1 MPRKKAPAE
10 WVKIDDLKPWDDNP
24 RNNQHA
30 IEKVAQSIKR
40 FGFGAPIIARKEDGE
55 VIAGHTRLEA
65 AKLLNL
71 KEIPV
76 RFLDLDPV
84 DAHLLALADNKLG
97 EVAEWDDL
105 KLKDIFEKESFA
117 VDDLFIAGF
126 DAGAL
131 DDIIDSELPDIDF
144 DGDNSIGGEELTEAD
159 LMPVNVEPITKT
171 GEAVDIGK
179 HRVICGDCV
188 DVMKT
193 FDDNSIDAIVC
204 DPPYGIQFMSMAFD
218 KDIPRDDWS
227 AECFRILKPG
237 GHLIAFSATR
247 TFHRL
252 GTVVENAGFEVR
264 DTINWLYF
272 SGFPKSHDVSKAI
285 DSHFGVEREVIGKQ
299 KLTGTAKPM
308 KGGKG
313 HGAAKTTSAIHGYE
327 RENEAYMNITK
338 PKTDDAKRFDGYG
351 TALKPSFEPAIL
363 ARKPLSEKNIAAN
376 VLKWGTGGL
385 NIDDCR
391 FGYGDPCWVG
401 PQEKPKDRLLAKMR
415 SNKTGLIH
423 GMSKERSEI
432 LYTNTKGRWPAN
444 IYQCP
449 KVSRSERDEGCEELP
464 SKTGAETVQRKEGSA
479 GMNNPRAGAGR
490 TASEVKNI
498 HPTVKPIKLMRW
510 LARLVMPPGEDA
522 VLLDTFAGSGST
534 LVAAEKEGF
543 NSIGI
548 EMNPEYVD
556 IIRAR
561 LSHACKGE

>member
-1 MPRKKAPAE
+1 
-10 WVKIDDLKPWDDNP
+10 
-24 RNNQHA
+24 
-30 IEKVAQSIKR
+30 IKR

-55 VIAGHTRLEA
+55 IIAGHTRLEA
-65 AKLLNL
+65 AKHLRL
-71 KEIPV
+71 KEVPV
-76 RFLDLDPV
+76 RYLDLDPV

-131 DDIIDSELPDIDF
+131 NDIIDRESPDLNLQ
-144 DGDNSIGGEELTEAD
+144 GDYSTGAEELTGAD
-159 LMPVNVEPITKT
+159 FMPVNVEPITKT

-188 DVMKT
+188 EVMRT
-193 FDDNSIDAIVC
+193 FEDNSIDAIVC
-204 DPPYGIQFMSMAFD
+204 DPPYGIDFMNRKWD
-218 KDIPRDDWS
+218 NDVPRDDWS

-272 SGFPKSHDVSKAI
+272 SGFPKSTNVSLLIDKASGHENRGRAIPTASTHQASDVDK
-285 DSHFGVEREVIGKQ
+285 VN
-299 KLTGTAKPM
+299 KLTSNPVGP
-308 KGGKG
+308 
-313 HGAAKTTSAIHGYE
+313 YE
-327 RENEAYMNITK
+327 
-338 PKTDDAKRFDGYG
+338 PKTEDAKRFHGYG

-401 PQEKPKDRLLAKMR
+401 PQEKHKGYPNGIGGNQCFENLKDKPKQNKYFKNPWKMPDQ
-415 SNKTGLIH
+415 
-423 GMSKERSEI
+423 
-432 LYTNTKGRWPAN
+432 GRWPAN
-444 IYQCP
+444 IYQCS
-449 KVSRSERDEGCEELP
+449 KVSRSEREEGCKELP

>member
-24 RNNQHA
+24 RNNQIA
-30 IEKVAQSIKR
+30 INKVAQSIKR

-65 AKLLNL
+65 AKHLKL
-71 KEIPV
+71 KEVPV

-131 DDIIDSELPDIDF
+131 DDIIDTELPDLDF
-144 DGDNSIGGEELTEAD
+144 NGDNSIGGEELTEAD

-188 DVMKT
+188 DVMRT
-193 FDDNSIDAIVC
+193 FDDNSIDVVLT
-204 DPPYGIQFMSMAFD
+204 DPPYGISFMSKRWD
-218 KDIPRDDWS
+218 NDVPRDDWS

-272 SGFPKSHDVSKAI
+272 SGFPKSTNVSLLI
-285 DSHFGVEREVIGKQ
+285 DKSAGVERDIIGEYKGAVMGNSGKYNWNKKGEGQ
-299 KLTGTAKPM
+299 TIAK
-308 KGGKG
+308 
-313 HGAAKTTSAIHGYE
+313 
-327 RENEAYMNITK
+327 ITK

-401 PQEKPKDRLLAKMR
+401 PQEKPKDQLLAKMGA
-415 SNKTGLIH
+415 NKTGLIH

-432 LYTNTKGRWPAN
+432 LYKNTKGRWPAN

-449 KVSRSERDEGCEELP
+449 KVSRSEREEGCEELP

-510 LARLVMPPGEDA
+510 LARLVMPPSKDA

-543 NSIGI
+543 KSIGI
-548 EMNPEYVD
+548 EMNPVYVD

>member
-1 MPRKKAPAE
+1 MPRKKAAAE
-10 WVKIDDLKPWDDNP
+10 WVKIDDLKPWTDNP

-65 AKLLNL
+65 AKQLQL

-76 RFLDLDPV
+76 RYLDLDPV

-131 DDIIDSELPDIDF
+131 DDIIDSELPDLDF
-144 DGDNSIGGEELTEAD
+144 ESDNSIGGEELTEAD
-159 LMPVNVEPITKT
+159 LMPVNVEPMTKT

-204 DPPYGIQFMSMAFD
+204 DPPYGIDFMNRKWD
-218 KDIPRDDWS
+218 NDVPRDDWS

-272 SGFPKSHDVSKAI
+272 SGFPKSTNVSLLIDKAAGHENRGRAIPTASTHQASDVDK
-285 DSHFGVEREVIGKQ
+285 VN
-299 KLTGTAKPM
+299 KLTSNPVGP
-308 KGGKG
+308 
-313 HGAAKTTSAIHGYE
+313 YE
-327 RENEAYMNITK
+327 

-401 PQEKPKDRLLAKMR
+401 PQDANFNAIQRQQKAPNIDFGG
-415 SNKTGLIH
+415 SGLI
-423 GMSKERSEI
+423 GKEI
-432 LYTNTKGRWPAN
+432 QTFNKKVRWPAN

-449 KVSRSERDEGCEELP
+449 KVSRSEREEGCEELP

-510 LARLVMPPGEDA
+510 LARLVMPPSKHA

>member
-65 AKLLNL
+65 AKHLKL
-71 KEIPV
+71 KEVPV

-131 DDIIDSELPDIDF
+131 DDIIDSELPDLDF

-159 LMPVNVEPITKT
+159 LMPINVEPITKT
-171 GEAVDIGK
+171 GEAVNIGK

-188 DVMKT
+188 DVMRT
-193 FDDNSIDAIVC
+193 FDDNSIDVVLT
-204 DPPYGIQFMSMAFD
+204 DPPYGISFMSKRWD
-218 KDIPRDDWS
+218 NDVPRDDWS

-272 SGFPKSHDVSKAI
+272 SGFPKSTNVSLLIDKAAGHENRGRAI
-285 DSHFGVEREVIGKQ
+285 PTASKKRPD
-299 KLTGTAKPM
+299 GTILSNNPV
-308 KGGKG
+308 GP
-313 HGAAKTTSAIHGYE
+313 YE
-327 RENEAYMNITK
+327 

-401 PQEKPKDRLLAKMR
+401 PQNANLARPINDAK
-415 SNKTGLIH
+415 NKIFGKYESF
-423 GMSKERSEI
+423 GNPNGSEI
-432 LYTNTKGRWPAN
+432 GRWPAN

-449 KVSRSERDEGCEELP
+449 KVSRSEREEGCEELP

-510 LARLVMPPGEDA
+510 LARLVMPPGDDA

>member
-10 WVKIDDLKPWDDNP
+10 WVKINDLKPWNDNP
-24 RNNQHA
+24 RNNEHA
-30 IEKVAQSIKR
+30 IQKVAQSIKR

-65 AKLLNL
+65 AKHLKL
-71 KEIPV
+71 KEVPV

-131 DDIIDSELPDIDF
+131 DDIIDRELPDLDF

-188 DVMKT
+188 EVMKT

-285 DSHFGVEREVIGKQ
+285 DSHFGAEREVLCKHPSP
-299 KLTGTAKPM
+299 AKPA
-308 KGGKG
+308 KGTFN
-313 HGAAKTTSAIHGYE
+313 ASFDDAL
-327 RENEAYMNITK
+327 ITK
-338 PKTDDAKRFDGYG
+338 PKTEDAKRFDGYG

-401 PQEKPKDRLLAKMR
+401 PQNDHSYKWDKSIKTNIYTDIKKANNLFSVAKTVELPNAKKYKPE
-415 SNKTGLIH
+415 N
-423 GMSKERSEI
+423 
-432 LYTNTKGRWPAN
+432 GRWPAN

-449 KVSRSERDEGCEELP
+449 KVSRSEREEGCEELS
-464 SKTGAETVQRKEGSA
+464 SKMAT
-479 GMNNPRAGAGR
+479 NGAGPGGWNEK
-490 TASEVKNI
+490 EVKNI

>member
-10 WVKIDDLKPWDDNP
+10 WVKIDDLKPWTDNP

-65 AKLLNL
+65 AKHLKL
-71 KEIPV
+71 KEVPV

-105 KLKDIFEKESFA
+105 KLKDIFEKERFA

-131 DDIIDSELPDIDF
+131 DDIIDSELPDLDF
-144 DGDNSIGGEELTEAD
+144 DGDNSIGGEELTEDD

-171 GEAVDIGK
+171 GEAVNIGK

-188 DVMKT
+188 DVMRT
-193 FDDNSIDAIVC
+193 FDDNSIDVVLT

-272 SGFPKSHDVSKAI
+272 SGFPKSTNVSLLIDKAAGHDNRGRAI
-285 DSHFGVEREVIGKQ
+285 PTASSHQASDIDKVN
-299 KLTGTAKPM
+299 KLTSNPVAP
-308 KGGKG
+308 
-313 HGAAKTTSAIHGYE
+313 YE
-327 RENEAYMNITK
+327 
-338 PKTDDAKRFDGYG
+338 PKTDDAKRFEGYG

-401 PQEKPKDRLLAKMR
+401 PQNANLARPINDAK
-415 SNKTGLIH
+415 NKIFGKYESF
-423 GMSKERSEI
+423 GNPNGSKI
-432 LYTNTKGRWPAN
+432 GRWPAN

-449 KVSRSERDEGCEELP
+449 KVSRSEREEGCEELP

>member
-10 WVKIDDLKPWDDNP
+10 WVKIDDLKPWTDNP

-30 IEKVAQSIKR
+30 IEKVAFSIKR

-65 AKLLNL
+65 AKHLKL
-71 KEIPV
+71 KEVPV

-131 DDIIDSELPDIDF
+131 DDIIDTELPDLDF
-144 DGDNSIGGEELTEAD
+144 DGDNSIGNEELTEAD
-159 LMPVNVEPITKT
+159 LMPVNVEPMTKT
-171 GEAVDIGK
+171 GEAVDIGN

-188 DVMKT
+188 DVMRT
-193 FDDNSIDAIVC
+193 FEDNSIDCIVT
-204 DPPYGIQFMSMAFD
+204 DPPYGIQFMSLAFD

-272 SGFPKSHDVSKAI
+272 SGFPKSTNVSLLIDKAAGHENRGRAIPTASTHQASDI
-285 DSHFGVEREVIGKQ
+285 DKIN
-299 KLTGTAKPM
+299 KLTSNPVGP
-308 KGGKG
+308 
-313 HGAAKTTSAIHGYE
+313 YE
-327 RENEAYMNITK
+327 

-385 NIDDCR
+385 NIDACR
-391 FGYGDPCWVG
+391 FNYGDPCWVG
-401 PQEKPKDRLLAKMR
+401 PQNDHSDEWQRKQSKSSNVPIVSQKAIQLEK
-415 SNKTGLIH
+415 
-423 GMSKERSEI
+423 
-432 LYTNTKGRWPAN
+432 YTPIGGRWPAN

-449 KVSRSERDEGCEELP
+449 KVSRSEREEGCEELP

-510 LARLVMPPGEDA
+510 LARLVMPPGKDA

>member
-10 WVKIDDLKPWDDNP
+10 WVKIDDLKPWTDNP

-65 AKLLNL
+65 AKHLKL
-71 KEIPV
+71 KEVPV

-131 DDIIDSELPDIDF
+131 DDIIDSELPDLDF

-159 LMPVNVEPITKT
+159 LMPINVEPITKT

-188 DVMKT
+188 EVMRT

-204 DPPYGIQFMSMAFD
+204 DPPYGIDFMNKRWD
-218 KDIPRDDWS
+218 NDVPRDDWS

-285 DSHFGVEREVIGKQ
+285 DSHFGAEREVIGK
-299 KLTGTAKPM
+299 KMSGIANPNEKNRHTI
-308 KGGKG
+308 
-313 HGAAKTTSAIHGYE
+313 GASSPVE
-327 RENEAYMNITK
+327 VDITK

-401 PQEKPKDRLLAKMR
+401 PQHNHSNQWNKPTIGSTQAFKYGELGQRDLNLK
-415 SNKTGLIH
+415 NDI
-423 GMSKERSEI
+423 SKYKPE
-432 LYTNTKGRWPAN
+432 NGRWPAN

-449 KVSRSERDEGCEELP
+449 KVSRSEREEGCEELS
-464 SKTGAETVQRKEGSA
+464 SKMTT
-479 GMNNPRAGAGR
+479 NGAGPG
-490 TASEVKNI
+490 SWNEKEVKNI

-510 LARLVMPPGEDA
+510 LARLVMPPSEDA

-561 LSHACKGE
+561 LAHACKGE

>member
-1 MPRKKAPAE
+1 MPRKKAAAE
-10 WVKIDDLKPWDDNP
+10 WVKIDDLKPWTDNP

-65 AKLLNL
+65 AKQLQL

-76 RFLDLDPV
+76 RYLDLDPV

-131 DDIIDSELPDIDF
+131 DDIIDSELPDLDF
-144 DGDNSIGGEELTEAD
+144 QGDNSIGGEELTEAD
-159 LMPVNVEPITKT
+159 LMPVNVEPMTKT

-193 FDDNSIDAIVC
+193 FNDNSIDAIVC
-204 DPPYGIQFMSMAFD
+204 DPPYGIDFMNRKWD
-218 KDIPRDDWS
+218 NDVPRDDWS

-272 SGFPKSHDVSKAI
+272 SGFPKSHDISKQI
-285 DSHFGVEREVIGKQ
+285 DKMKGVEREVIAIDTKYNEPSGIV
-299 KLTGTAKPM
+299 
-308 KGGKG
+308 
-313 HGAAKTTSAIHGYE
+313 SAGRSE
-327 RENEAYMNITK
+327 RVLVDRKITK
-338 PKTDDAKRFDGYG
+338 PSTKEAEYWEGYG

-376 VLKWGTGGL
+376 VLKW
-385 NIDDCR
+385 
-391 FGYGDPCWVG
+391 
-401 PQEKPKDRLLAKMR
+401 
-415 SNKTGLIH
+415 
-423 GMSKERSEI
+423 ER
-432 LYTNTKGRWPAN
+432 
-444 IYQCP
+444 
-449 KVSRSERDEGCEELP
+449 V
-464 SKTGAETVQRKEGSA
+464 V
-479 GMNNPRAGAGR
+479 
-490 TASEVKNI
+490 
-498 HPTVKPIKLMRW
+498 
-510 LARLVMPPGEDA
+510 
-522 VLLDTFAGSGST
+522 
-534 LVAAEKEGF
+534 
-543 NSIGI
+543 
-548 EMNPEYVD
+548 
-556 IIRAR
+556 
-561 LSHACKGE
+561 

>member
-1 MPRKKAPAE
+1 MPRKKAAAE
-10 WVKIDDLKPWDDNP
+10 WVKIDDLKPWTDNP

-65 AKLLNL
+65 AKQLQL

-76 RFLDLDPV
+76 RYLDLDPV

-131 DDIIDSELPDIDF
+131 DDIIDSELPDLDF
-144 DGDNSIGGEELTEAD
+144 QGDNSIGGEELTEAD
-159 LMPVNVEPITKT
+159 LMPVNVEPMTKT

-193 FDDNSIDAIVC
+193 FNDNSIDAIVC
-204 DPPYGIQFMSMAFD
+204 DPPYGIDFMNRKWD
-218 KDIPRDDWS
+218 NDVPRDDWS

-272 SGFPKSHDVSKAI
+272 SGFPKSHDISKQI
-285 DSHFGVEREVIGKQ
+285 DKMKGVEREVIAIDTKYNEPSGIV
-299 KLTGTAKPM
+299 
-308 KGGKG
+308 
-313 HGAAKTTSAIHGYE
+313 SAGRSE
-327 RENEAYMNITK
+327 RVLVDRKITK
-338 PKTDDAKRFDGYG
+338 PSTKEAEYWEGYG

-401 PQEKPKDRLLAKMR
+401 PQHDHSNQWNKPTIGSTQAFVYGEMGQRDLNLKND
-415 SNKTGLIH
+415 I
-423 GMSKERSEI
+423 SKYKPE
-432 LYTNTKGRWPAN
+432 KGRWPAN

-449 KVSRSERDEGCEELP
+449 KVSRSEREEGCEELS
-464 SKTGAETVQRKEGSA
+464 SKMAT
-479 GMNNPRAGAGR
+479 NGAGPGGWNEK
-490 TASEVKNI
+490 EVKNI

-510 LARLVMPPGEDA
+510 LARLVMPPSKDA

>member
-10 WVKIDDLKPWDDNP
+10 WVKINDLKPWNDNP
-24 RNNQHA
+24 RNNEHA
-30 IEKVAQSIKR
+30 IQKVAQSIKR

-65 AKLLNL
+65 AKHLKL
-71 KEIPV
+71 KEVPV
-76 RFLDLDPV
+76 RYLDLDPV

-131 DDIIDSELPDIDF
+131 DDIIDTELPDLDF

-159 LMPVNVEPITKT
+159 LLPVNVEPITKT
-171 GEAVDIGK
+171 GEAVNIGK

-188 DVMKT
+188 DVMRT
-193 FDDNSIDAIVC
+193 FDDNSIDCIVT
-204 DPPYGIQFMSMAFD
+204 DPPYGISFLNRQWD
-218 KDIPRDDWS
+218 NDVPQDDWS
-227 AECFRILKPG
+227 AECYRILKPG

-272 SGFPKSHDVSKAI
+272 SGFPKSTNVSLLIDKAAGHDNRGRAI
-285 DSHFGVEREVIGKQ
+285 HTASTHQASDVDKVN
-299 KLTGTAKPM
+299 KLTSNPVGPY
-308 KGGKG
+308 
-313 HGAAKTTSAIHGYE
+313 I
-327 RENEAYMNITK
+327 
-338 PKTDDAKRFDGYG
+338 PKTEDAKRFDGYG

-401 PQEKPKDRLLAKMR
+401 PRENEHLRGKSFTFTRPQTSSVSVSYPPTTLSFFHNA
-415 SNKTGLIH
+415 
-423 GMSKERSEI
+423 
-432 LYTNTKGRWPAN
+432 GRWPAN

-449 KVSRSERDEGCEELP
+449 KVSRSEREEGCEQLL
-464 SKTGAETVQRKEGSA
+464 SKTGAETVQRKKGSA

-498 HPTVKPIKLMRW
+498 HPTVKPIKLMSW

>member
-10 WVKIDDLKPWDDNP
+10 WVKIDDLKPWTDNP

-30 IEKVAQSIKR
+30 IEKVAFSIER

-55 VIAGHTRLEA
+55 IIAGHTRLEA
-65 AKLLNL
+65 AKHLNL
-71 KEIPV
+71 KEVPV

-131 DDIIDSELPDIDF
+131 DDIIDTELPDLDF

-171 GEAVDIGK
+171 GESVDIGK

-188 DVMKT
+188 DVMRT
-193 FDDNSIDAIVC
+193 FDDNSIDCIVT
-204 DPPYGIQFMSMAFD
+204 DPPYGIQFMCLAFD

-272 SGFPKSHDVSKAI
+272 SGFPKSTNVPLLIDKAAGHDNRGRAI
-285 DSHFGVEREVIGKQ
+285 PTASTHQASDIDKVN
-299 KLTGTAKPM
+299 KLTSNPVGP
-308 KGGKG
+308 
-313 HGAAKTTSAIHGYE
+313 YE
-327 RENEAYMNITK
+327 
-338 PKTDDAKRFDGYG
+338 PKTEDAKRFDGYG

-401 PQEKPKDRLLAKMR
+401 PNEKMIDCKPTKNINHKHKNKDNNQFQK
-415 SNKTGLIH
+415 NT
-423 GMSKERSEI
+423 SEFI
-432 LYTNTKGRWPAN
+432 YRNAPEMGRWPAN

-449 KVSRSERDEGCEELP
+449 KVSRSEREEGCEELP

-510 LARLVMPPGEDA
+510 LARLVMPPGDDA

>member
-10 WVKIDDLKPWDDNP
+10 WVKINDLKPWTNNP
-24 RNNQHA
+24 RNNELA

-55 VIAGHTRLEA
+55 IIAGHTRLEA
-65 AKLLNL
+65 AKHLKL
-71 KEIPV
+71 KEVPV

-131 DDIIDSELPDIDF
+131 DDIIDSELPDLDF

-159 LMPVNVEPITKT
+159 LIPVNVEPITKT
-171 GEAVDIGK
+171 GEAVEIGK

-188 DVMKT
+188 EVMKT

-204 DPPYGIQFMSMAFD
+204 DPPYGIDFMNRKWD
-218 KDIPRDDWS
+218 NDVPRDDWGS
-227 AECFRILKPG
+227 ECFRILKPG

-272 SGFPKSHDVSKAI
+272 SGFPKSTNVSLLIDKAAGHDNRGRAI
-285 DSHFGVEREVIGKQ
+285 PTASTHQASDVNKVN
-299 KLTGTAKPM
+299 KLTSNPVGP
-308 KGGKG
+308 
-313 HGAAKTTSAIHGYE
+313 YE
-327 RENEAYMNITK
+327 
-338 PKTDDAKRFDGYG
+338 PKTEDAKRFDGYG

-363 ARKPLSEKNIAAN
+363 ARKPLSEKNISAN

-391 FGYGDPCWVG
+391 FGYGDPCWVR
-401 PQEKPKDRLLAKMR
+401 PQENNTAR
-415 SNKTGLIH
+415 SAYKGDNNPTGFFDGAFTFGFGSNL
-423 GMSKERSEI
+423 
-432 LYTNTKGRWPAN
+432 GRWPAN

-449 KVSRSERDEGCEELP
+449 KVSRSEREEGCEELP

-510 LARLVMPPGEDA
+510 LARLVMPPGDDA

>member
-10 WVKIDDLKPWDDNP
+10 WVKIDDLKPWTDNP

-30 IEKVAQSIKR
+30 IEKVAFSIKR

-55 VIAGHTRLEA
+55 IIAGHTRLEA
-65 AKLLNL
+65 AKHLKL
-71 KEIPV
+71 KEVPV

-131 DDIIDSELPDIDF
+131 DDIIDTELPDLDF

-188 DVMKT
+188 EVMKT
-193 FDDNSIDAIVC
+193 FDDNSIDCIVT
-204 DPPYGIQFMSMAFD
+204 DPPYGISFLNSQWDESVP
-218 KDIPRDDWS
+218 KDNWS

-272 SGFPKSHDVSKAI
+272 SGFPKSTNVSLLIDKAAGHDNRGRAI
-285 DSHFGVEREVIGKQ
+285 PTASTHQASDIDKVN
-299 KLTGTAKPM
+299 KLTSNPVGP
-308 KGGKG
+308 
-313 HGAAKTTSAIHGYE
+313 YE
-327 RENEAYMNITK
+327 

-401 PQEKPKDRLLAKMR
+401 PNDEMKTQAFKQPKNPKGANGTGKQYQNEYRKIIVEKNDL
-415 SNKTGLIH
+415 
-423 GMSKERSEI
+423 
-432 LYTNTKGRWPAN
+432 GRWPAN

-449 KVSRSERDEGCEELP
+449 KVSRSEREEGCEELP

>member
-10 WVKIDDLKPWDDNP
+10 WVKINDLKPWTDNP
-24 RNNQHA
+24 RNNEHA

-65 AKLLNL
+65 AKHLKL
-71 KEIPV
+71 KEVPV

-131 DDIIDSELPDIDF
+131 DDIIDSELPDLDF
-144 DGDNSIGGEELTEAD
+144 DSDNSIGGEELTEAD

-188 DVMKT
+188 DVMRT

-227 AECFRILKPG
+227 AQCFRILKPG

-272 SGFPKSHDVSKAI
+272 SGFPKSHNVSKAI
-285 DSHFGVEREVIGKQ
+285 DLHFGAERKVVGEYKVSRILDGSD
-299 KLTGTAKPM
+299 LV
-308 KGGKG
+308 GGNVKSG
-313 HGAAKTTSAIHGYE
+313 NIP
-327 RENEAYMNITK
+327 ITK
-338 PKTDDAKRFDGYG
+338 PATEDAKRFDGYG

-401 PQEKPKDRLLAKMR
+401 PNEKVDPSLHE
-415 SNKTGLIH
+415 SSHFGQ
-423 GMSKERSEI
+423 SKGVTFQSGGH
-432 LYTNTKGRWPAN
+432 LQGRWPAN
-444 IYQCP
+444 IYQCA
-449 KVSRSERDEGCEELP
+449 KVSRSEREEGCEELP

-510 LARLVMPPGEDA
+510 LARLVMPPSKDA